1 MTAGAPLRPPLW
13 TTSFSLVVAATALLF
28 LGFYAALPALP
39 VFGRHLGAATSQVG
53 WVITV
58 FSLAAMATRLLAARH
73 LDGARRRPLLL
84 AGLALYSAGA
94 AAHPWCQGW
103 EQLLAVRLVHGVG
116 WGLATT
122 AIGALV
128 ADLTPAARRGEGM
141 GGWGLAPT
149 AAMAT
154 GPLLGEA
161 VLAWGG
167 FAAVFACTA
176 IGGMLAAVTI
186 APVPAPSGA
195 SEPAGSPG
203 VATAGLALPRGAG
216 LPALA
221 LLLSSLAYGALV
233 AFLPLELAA
242 APGRAGAFFTAYAL
256 AVLVARPAAGRLS
269 DRLGRRPLI
278 VPGLIL
284 GAAGTVLLGLAPAGA
299 PLIAAAL
306 LIGVGIGGA
315 SYPGLMA
322 LAVDRTSSQ
331 RRGATMGAYFTAYDL
346 AIALGAALL
355 GPVYAAGGFAALNL
369 VAAAGIVAA
378 VPVVLSCRSG
388 PGERC

>member
-1 MTAGAPLRPPLW
+1 MSAGAADRPPLW
-13 TTSFSLVVAATALLF
+13 TASFSLLVAATALLF
-28 LGFYAALPALP
+28 VGFYAALPALP
-39 VFGRHLGAATSQVG
+39 VLGRSLGAATGEVG

-73 LDGARRRPLLL
+73 LDGHRRRALLL
-84 AGLALYSAGA
+84 VGLALYSAGA
-94 AAHPWCQGW
+94 AAHPWCETW
-103 EQLLAVRLVHGVG
+103 EQLLAVRILHGIG

-128 ADLTPAARRGEGM
+128 ADLTPAGRRGEGI
-141 GGWGLAPT
+141 GSWGLAPT
-149 AAMAT
+149 AALAT

-161 VLAWGG
+161 CLAWGG

-176 IGGMLAAVTI
+176 LGGLLAAAAI
-186 APVPAPSGA
+186 APVRAAAVA
-195 SEPAGSPG
+195 SEPTGGDGAP
-203 VATAGLALPRGAG
+203 ALFQALPRGAG

-221 LLLSSLAYGALV
+221 LFLSSLAYGALV
-233 AFLPLELAA
+233 AFLPLEMAA
-242 APGRAGAFFTAYAL
+242 VPGRAGMFFTTFAL
-256 AVLVARPAAGRLS
+256 AVLVARPLAGRLS

-322 LAVDRTSSQ
+322 LAVDRTSAR

-355 GPVYAAGGFAALNL
+355 GPVYAARGFAALNA
-369 VAAAGIVAA
+369 VAAAGIAAA
-378 VPVVLSCRSG
+378 VPVVLSCRSR
-388 PGERC
+388 PC